1 LILVGQLIQQKR
13 APFKYRATFLP
24 VLHIFFA
31 SVMLTGDIV
40 IDLYHPARIGGP
52 EPKGGGIEVPMFV
65 IIGIVVVFVAVL
77 GGYVGNGGE
86 VGVLI
91 QPFEWIIILGAAIGT
106 FIIGNPKECV
116 MGVGKAMGTMFKGSR
131 HNKKSYIELLSL
143 MYSIFKLAKTKGDLA
158 LESHVE
164 KPDESPLFQKFPK
177 FSADHHTREFLC
189 DYLRLLTLGTNN
201 AHEIESI
208 IDAEIEA
215 HHHEEALIANAI
227 NTMSDAMPALGI
239 VAAVLGVIHT
249 MGSITEPPEVL
260 GHLIGAALC
269 GTFMG
274 VLLSYGFFAPFARI
288 LDLIYKTETDYL
300 NCIKCC
306 LLAHMMGY
314 APQVSIEFGRKTLAP
329 HMRPSFAELEETVTN
344 LPPD

>member
-1 LILVGQLIQQKR
+1 
-13 APFKYRATFLP
+13 
-24 VLHIFFA
+24 
-31 SVMLTGDIV
+31 
-40 IDLYHPARIGGP
+40 
-52 EPKGGGIEVPMFV
+52 MFV
-65 IIGIVVVFVAVL
+65 LIGIAVVVCSVI

-86 VGVLI
+86 LGVLV
-91 QPFEWIIILGAAIGT
+91 QPFEWIIILGAAIGS
-106 FIIGNPKECV
+106 FIIGNPKHTV
-116 MGVGKAMGTMFKGSR
+116 ISIGKAMGTMIKGSR
-131 HNKKSYIELLSL
+131 HNKASYTELLSML
-143 MYSIFKLAKTKGDLA
+143 YSLFKLAKTKGDLA

-164 KPDESPLFQKFPK
+164 KPSESSLFQKFPK
-177 FSADHHTREFLC
+177 FSADHHTLEFLC

-201 AHEIESI
+201 AHEVESI

-215 HHHEEALIANAI
+215 HHHDEALIANAI

-288 LDLIYKTETDYL
+288 LDLIYATETAYL
-300 NCIKCC
+300 NVIKNC

-314 APQVSIEFGRKTLAP
+314 APQVSIEFGRKTLPP
-329 HMRPSFAELEETVTN
+329 HMRPSFAELEEAVN
-344 LPPD
+344 NMPPD